1 MRINKFVAQTSGLS
15 RRGVDQAIND
25 ARILVNDRVAVI
37 GQNIDT
43 KDIVELDGEIL
54 EMKPSITIV
63 FNKPAGYV
71 CSRDGQGNRT
81 IYELLPQ
88 ELQNLKTIGRL
99 DKDTSG
105 LLLLTTDGDL
115 AFKLTHPKFEKTKI
129 YETELDR
136 ELSKS
141 DQQLISGTGI
151 KLEDGISRLRLK
163 ALNNLGTNW
172 QITMSEGRNRQIRRT
187 FSALHYNI
195 NKLHRTNFGEYE
207 LDDLK
212 VAHWQELE
220 KNEII

>member
-15 RRGVDQAIND
+15 RRGVDQAIID
-25 ARILVNDRVAVI
+25 KRILINEELALI
-37 GQNIDT
+37 GQNIDP
-43 KDIVELDGEIL
+43 KDVVKLDGKIL

-63 FNKPAGYV
+63 FNKPVGYV

-115 AFKLTHPKFEKTKI
+115 AFELTHPKFEKTKI
-129 YETELDR
+129 YEAELDR
-136 ELSKS
+136 ELIKP
-141 DQQLISGTGI
+141 DQQLISSQGI
-151 KLEDGISRLRLK
+151 KLEDGISRLKLK
-163 ALNNLGTNW
+163 ALNNLGTSW

-195 NKLHRTNFGEYE
+195 KRLRRTNFGDYA
-207 LDDLK
+207 LDDLRE
-212 VAHWQELE
+212 AHWQEIE